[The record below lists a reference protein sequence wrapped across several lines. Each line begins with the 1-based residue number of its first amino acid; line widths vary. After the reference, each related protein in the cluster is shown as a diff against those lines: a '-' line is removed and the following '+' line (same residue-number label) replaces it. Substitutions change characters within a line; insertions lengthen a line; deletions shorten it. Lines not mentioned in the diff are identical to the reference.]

1 MYVCMY
7 VCMYVQVAYEVL
19 RRLAETK
26 GNFKE
31 ASEMADFE
39 SKKPKIARQIM
50 GTVTYLPSCVCMYVL
65 YVCTVCAC
73 RGEEK
78 RRL

>member
-1 MYVCMY
+1 M
-7 VCMYVQVAYEVL
+7 L

-31 ASEMADFE
+31 ASEMVDFE

-50 GTVTYLPSCVCMYVL
+50 GNYLYNNVFCFKL
-65 YVCTVCAC
+65 
-73 RGEEK
+73 
-78 RRL
+78 